1 MQFKKLLSIHL
12 LLLSFFL
19 GFKPAEAQGASSWKV
34 NLATA
39 KRFVSQKYSPA
50 RVEVIDQWEKLFN
63 TLKTLSE
70 EEKLQYVNRFF
81 HAHIRYRLD
90 QDLHRQEDYW
100 TTPFETLALGQGDCE
115 DYAIGKYMT
124 LLLAGVDPD
133 KLRLIYVRARIGQKT
148 QAHMVLGYYAT
159 PTSQPLILDSLVKS
173 IQPAGQRKD
182 LQPVFSFNV
191 DGLWAGQGNQK
202 SKNKPQTRLSRWGNV
217 LTRMTQQ
224 GIYQEK

>member
-1 MQFKKLLSIHL
+1 MQLKKLFLIVS
-12 LLLSFFL
+12 LLLSLLL
-19 GFKPAEAQGASSWKV
+19 GFQLAETRNTSGWKV
-34 NLATA
+34 NLDTA
-39 KRFVSQKYSPA
+39 KKFVSQKYSPA
-50 RVEVIDQWEKLFN
+50 RTEVLDQWEKLFN
-63 TLKTLSE
+63 TLKTLNE

-81 HAHIRYRLD
+81 HSHIRYRTD
-90 QDLHRQEDYW
+90 QELHGQEDYW

-124 LLLAGVDPD
+124 LLLAGVQPD

-173 IQPAGQRKD
+173 IQPASQRRD

-217 LTRMTQQ
+217 LNRMAQQ